1 VEIRLRSLVLSL
13 LVLAGLLGAAAWGL
27 AQLRQALPT
36 AGTPTTPTVQPAAAL
51 GEPADSRMTFVDA
64 SMAWDWQI
72 TCGEALATWVQQLPF
87 PSRTIRVTLTDAK
100 NLGPSTVGVGYP
112 ADGDQAAIVYA
123 ACAGQ
128 PDLACQVA
136 IKQGAPGADL
146 DVAVTAAIPHAIRN
160 AGLLHAPGGAEQ
172 IDAIR
177 LNWSWAQFQPL
188 LQKEGNAWCSSCLNV
203 ARP

>member
-13 LVLAGLLGAAAWGL
+13 LVLAGLLGAAARGL
-27 AQLRQALPT
+27 PQLRQALPG

-51 GEPADSRMTFVDA
+51 GEPADSRITFVDA
-64 SMAWDWQI
+64 SMAWDWQVS
-72 TCGEALATWVQQLPF
+72 CGAALAAWAQPW
-87 PSRTIRVTLTDAK
+87 PSRTIRVTLTDAP
-100 NLGPSTVGVGYP
+100 NLGAATVGVGYP
-112 ADGDQAAIVYA
+112 AGGDQAAIVYA
-123 ACAGQ
+123 ACDDQPGQ
-128 PDLACQVA
+128 SCQVA
-136 IKQGAPGADL
+136 IKRGAPGANL

-160 AGLLHAPGGAEQ
+160 AWLLHAPGGAEQ

-188 LQKEGNAWCSSCLNV
+188 LQKEDNAWRSSCLNV

>member
-1 VEIRLRSLVLSL
+1 MEIRLRSLVRILL
-13 LVLAGLLGAAAWGL
+13 LVAGLL
-27 AQLRQALPT
+27 
-36 AGTPTTPTVQPAAAL
+36 VAAAL
-51 GEPADSRMTFVDA
+51 GLAQPPAAAPSGVVRVAPTIQAASSGGAIEHWITFTDG
-64 SMAWDWQI
+64 SGAWDWQI

-123 ACAGQ
+123 ACDDQ
-128 PDLACQVA
+128 PHQSCQVA

-160 AGLLHAPGGAEQ
+160 AGLLQAPGGAEQ

-188 LQKEGNAWCSSCLNV
+188 LQKEGNAWRSSCLNV
-203 ARP
+203 SRP